1 MPYSFDDFCSDGRAA
16 LAADQGAEGRESIR
30 IALERLLSDTDF
42 IAQYLGSGAPEGMHP
57 IYQDPEYD
65 FMVLTYKMPDPRT
78 SPPHDHGDSW
88 AIYGQVSKHTDMTVW
103 QHVDSESEKL
113 EVVRSY
119 RLNPGMAGVYHPG
132 DIHSIDY
139 PAGSTFVR
147 VTGTDLSKV
156 ARKVFDPETEA
167 VKVVESVGTGNK
179 N

>member
-1 MPYSFDDFCSDGRAA
+1 
-16 LAADQGAEGRESIR
+16 
-30 IALERLLSDTDF
+30 
-42 IAQYLGSGAPEGMHP
+42 
-57 IYQDPEYD
+57 
-65 FMVLTYKMPDPRT
+65 
-78 SPPHDHGDSW
+78 
-88 AIYGQVSKHTDMTVW
+88 MTVW
-103 QHVDSESEKL
+103 QHVDSNGEKL
-113 EVVRSY
+113 EAVRSY

-167 VKVVESVGTGNK
+167 VKVVQSVGTGNK